1 MQFLENPMQYLAIL
15 ILSLLASSAFAEP
28 PKVDWSDVS
37 ASARRQHSPILV
49 VFSADT
55 CSYCVKLQQEI
66 IEPLSQDSQHGHHLL
81 IREFDI
87 NSGGKITDFNGEAIR
102 SRQFKRRYD
111 IFATPT
117 LLILDADG
125 HPLTDPLVG
134 YNSASEYREL
144 LHASLA
150 ASYAALK

>member
-1 MQFLENPMQYLAIL
+1 MQYLAIL
-15 ILSLLASSAFAEP
+15 ILALLAPSAFAEP
-28 PKVDWSDVS
+28 PAIDWSDVS
-37 ASARRQHSPILV
+37 ASARRHHRPILV

-55 CSYCVKLQQEI
+55 CSYCVKLKHEV
-66 IEPLSQDSQHGHHLL
+66 IEPLSQDPEDGQQLL

-87 NSGGKITDFNGEAIR
+87 NTCGKITDFNGEAIR

-125 HPLTDPLVG
+125 HLLTDPLVG

-144 LHASLA
+144 LHASLVT
-150 ASYAALK
+150 SYAALK